1 MKKFRPSEFKSIE
14 TDLIAVQ
21 NMGKINDNSLTD
33 APIVLFDTQKFAAFE
48 YKEKGNSFQELPLID
63 TENYT
68 ERIPKD
74 FKSIFVGGPNQLF
87 LLCGGFDAR
96 KKRIS
101 DKAFLYEKGR
111 IIEILE
117 MYDARQ
123 FFGICSSLTT
133 ESNKASTATNESFNQ
148 ISKEYFD
155 QQMWANSNQNF

>member
-1 MKKFRPSEFKSIE
+1 M
-14 TDLIAVQ
+14 
-21 NMGKINDNSLTD
+21 
-33 APIVLFDTQKFAAFE
+33 
-48 YKEKGNSFQELPLID
+48 PLID

-117 MYDARQ
+117 MYDSRQ

-155 QQMWANSNQNF
+155 QQMWANGNQNF